1 MKEADK
7 PPFAAHRT
15 YYTVLKIAVL
25 IVAVL
30 LAYRY
35 LLGG

>member
-25 IVAVL
+25 IAAAVL
-30 LAYRY
+30 AYQY
-35 LLGG
+35 WMGG